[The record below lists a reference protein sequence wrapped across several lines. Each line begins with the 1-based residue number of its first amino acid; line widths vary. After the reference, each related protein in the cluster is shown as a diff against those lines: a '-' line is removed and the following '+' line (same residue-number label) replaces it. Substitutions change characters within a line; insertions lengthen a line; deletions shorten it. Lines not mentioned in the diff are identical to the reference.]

1 MLAGV
6 IGLGLGTTVSAL
18 RTEPFGVVVAA
29 GRPERLMDFASHRG
43 FACAAWS
50 GDLAHAGGA
59 SIYTLDAHLKATER
73 WTGLPAWIALPFGYS
88 PTMLWVLGPLC
99 TLPARWSYGA
109 WSLACVLAMGWMI
122 LRARVHWVA
131 LLLLVTPLTVYAF
144 ALGQTAL
151 LTTAGLFFLMV
162 RDAEGV
168 GGRSPA
174 SWRESLVLWLL
185 TAKPPIAATAGL
197 ALLVRGRGGS
207 VARAIGVTLVTTL
220 AITPWL
226 GTGWA
231 RDYLHLLGSYDR
243 VGLPA
248 AFAWSVVPQS
258 MSNFRAALHPDL
270 GLGDDVAARL
280 STIVWSASLATILLA
295 AWRRPLPA
303 GPTWA
308 LCIMTYLLLCPH
320 VSSTEDVALFCVL
333 AGMEGDRVPRT
344 LRIGAATLAVVGLLL
359 TPAIGPAAGRRP
371 PVLFF
376 AKIGL
381 MAYVLLA
388 GGFLSAREA
397 GGSRPEPGAS
407 GTRTDSCQ
415 ESVTSSREPRAFAS
429 QPP

>member
-1 MLAGV
+1 MSAAPVGPARRTPWREVASRRFTARLLVLAGV

-220 AITPWL
+220 ALTPWL

-248 AFAWSVVPQS
+248 AFA
-258 MSNFRAALHPDL
+258 RD
-270 GLGDDVAARL
+270 
-280 STIVWSASLATILLA
+280 
-295 AWRRPLPA
+295 
-303 GPTWA
+303 
-308 LCIMTYLLLCPH
+308 
-320 VSSTEDVALFCVL
+320 
-333 AGMEGDRVPRT
+333 
-344 LRIGAATLAVVGLLL
+344 
-359 TPAIGPAAGRRP
+359 
-371 PVLFF
+371 
-376 AKIGL
+376 
-381 MAYVLLA
+381 
-388 GGFLSAREA
+388 GGTQR
-397 GGSRPEPGAS
+397 
-407 GTRTDSCQ
+407 
-415 ESVTSSREPRAFAS
+415 
-429 QPP
+429 